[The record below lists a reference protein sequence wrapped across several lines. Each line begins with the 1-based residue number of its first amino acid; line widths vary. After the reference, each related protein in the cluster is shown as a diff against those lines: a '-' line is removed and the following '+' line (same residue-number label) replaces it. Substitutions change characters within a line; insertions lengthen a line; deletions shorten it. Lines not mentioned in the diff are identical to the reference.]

1 MSESSVNQI
10 ALPVLELEGPYL
22 HALPGTH
29 RHLHIRSKEGILA
42 LRKAKKHSDR
52 MITFAPKD
60 NFEPNQPSDHFGC
73 LVRLI
78 QDIELSKSDHKV
90 IFSGLARC
98 RLDFI
103 IGDDLGNAVLDRLD
117 DTGLPKETEALAI
130 RRSIAQLVE
139 KLVKAFSRI
148 QPSIL
153 PSDVLRNL
161 RGIGDLSRYIDFLAL
176 SLAGPDDADFCHE
189 IVEEIDVEK
198 RSLLTI
204 SFLSRRLEES
214 KIDSSLRK
222 RVKKQMERS
231 HTEFHLSEQAKAIQ
245 EELEGNSKSG
255 LDSLREQVDNSGMSK
270 AALEKCETEIDRLTT
285 ISPVSPEHSVLY
297 TYVETLAG
305 LPWQSRTETELDI
318 QKARKVLD
326 DDHYGMEK
334 VKDRIMEYL
343 AVQRRVGKP
352 SGSVMCFVGPPGVGK
367 TSLGKS
373 IASAT
378 GREFVRTS
386 LGGVHEEAAI
396 RGHRRTY
403 VASMPG
409 RIIKAMTKANV
420 RNPVFMLDEFDK
432 MTSGY
437 NYHGDPAAALL
448 EVLDPEQNSTF
459 VDQYIEVEFDLSEVL
474 FITTANTVEYLP
486 AALRDRLEIISLPGY
501 TDDEKLQIA
510 RKHLVCKQVE
520 AHGLKAG
527 DVSFSEAVIK
537 EIVSDYTHEAGVR
550 ELERNIARIC
560 RKVATERVMSGNASA
575 KTERITK
582 SRVRELL
589 EVSDHYA
596 KFSPP
601 SRDRI
606 GYVNGLVY
614 GRGLCPMEAVVYKT
628 VSEQIEGTGVTKG
641 SVDDSDNDLGQ
652 VTGVTEGFD
661 EINVLCEVA
670 RTLMKARH
678 DSLGLAADFAKDLNI
693 HINLPHGAGR
703 PYGALGVSMYALLA
717 STYTKIP
724 VKSGTAML
732 GEVNLRGDV
741 ISSEYYSEYKVTVM
755 EAHRNGIKRI
765 VMPYDDSRLIEELPA
780 ELTRDIE
787 FILVRDVE
795 EALSHALVRRPSR
808 GDRTR
813 DGKQLAAMSGKSPTT
828 SATVAH

>member
-1 MSESSVNQI
+1 MAESSVNPVT
-10 ALPVLELEGPYL
+10 LPVLELEGPYL

-29 RHLHIRSKEGILA
+29 RQLHVRSKEGILA
-42 LRKAKKHSDR
+42 LRKATKHSDR
-52 MITFAPKD
+52 MITFAPPD
-60 NFEPNQPSDHFGC
+60 TFEPYRPTGHAGC

-78 QDIELSKSDHKV
+78 QDIELAKNDHKV

-98 RLDFI
+98 RLNFSA
-103 IGDDLGNAVLDRLD
+103 GEDLGKASFDRLVD
-117 DTGLPKETEALAI
+117 IGLPQETAALAI
-130 RRSIAQLVE
+130 RRSISRLVD
-139 KLVKAFSRI
+139 KLERAFSG
-148 QPSIL
+148 SL
-153 PSDVLRNL
+153 PNEVLRNL
-161 RGIGDLSRYIDFLAL
+161 RGVGDLSRYVDFLAL
-176 SLAGPDDADFCHE
+176 SLAGPEDSDFCNE
-189 IVEEIDVEK
+189 IVEESDVEK

-214 KIDSSLRK
+214 KIESSLRK

-231 HTEFHLSEQAKAIQ
+231 HHEFHLSEQAKAIQ
-245 EELEGNSKSG
+245 EELEGEGKSG
-255 LDSLREQVDNSGMSK
+255 LEELRDKVDNSGMPK
-270 AALEKCETEIDRLTT
+270 AAREKCETEIDRLAT
-285 ISPVSPEHSVLY
+285 ISPVSPEHSVLH

-305 LPWQSRTETELDI
+305 LPWQSRTEIDLDI
-318 QKARKVLD
+318 QKARKVLN
-326 DDHYGMEK
+326 DDHHGLEK

-373 IASAT
+373 IARAT

-409 RIIKAMTKANV
+409 RIIKAMAKANV

-437 NYHGDPAAALL
+437 NFHGDPAAALL
-448 EVLDPEQNSTF
+448 EVLDPEQNKTF

-474 FITTANTVEYLP
+474 FITTANTVDYLP
-486 AALRDRLEIISLPGY
+486 DALHDRLEIIRLPGY
-501 TDDEKLQIA
+501 TDVEKLQIA

-527 DVSFSEAVIK
+527 DVSFPDSVIK
-537 EIVSDYTHEAGVR
+537 EIVRDYTHEAGVR
-550 ELERNIARIC
+550 ELERNIARVC
-560 RKVATERVMSGNASA
+560 RKVATERVMSGSASA
-575 KTERITK
+575 KSARITK

-614 GRGLCPMEAVVYKT
+614 GRGLYPMEAVVYKT
-628 VSEQIEGTGVTKG
+628 GSEQIEVTGVTKG
-641 SVDDSDNDLGQ
+641 S
-652 VTGVTEGFD
+652 D

-670 RTLMKARH
+670 LTLMKARH
-678 DSLGLAADFAKDLNI
+678 DSLGLAADFTKDLTI
-693 HINLPHGAGR
+693 HVHLQQRAGQ

-717 STYTKIP
+717 STFTKIP
-724 VKSGTAML
+724 LKSGIAML

-741 ISSEYYSEYKVTVM
+741 ISSEYYSEYKATVM
-755 EAHRNGIKRI
+755 DAHRNGIKRI
-765 VMPYDDSRLIEELPA
+765 VMPHDDSRLLEELPS

-795 EALSHALVRRPSR
+795 EALSHALVRLPTR
-808 GDRTR
+808 GDRAR
-813 DGKQLAAMSGKSPTT
+813 DGKPLAAKKGKTPTT